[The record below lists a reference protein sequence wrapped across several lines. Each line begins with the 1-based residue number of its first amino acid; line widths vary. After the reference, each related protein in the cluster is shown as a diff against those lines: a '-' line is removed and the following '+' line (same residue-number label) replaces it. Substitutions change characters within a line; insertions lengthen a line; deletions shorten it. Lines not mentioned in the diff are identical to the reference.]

1 MPLARSVA
9 EFREYEPAGH
19 AGIGLAYW
27 PGTSAGRPGTD
38 DRITALLREAHFPRT
53 VFEIYSHQRGV
64 IMPVLTQRFGKAQ
77 ARHRADRI
85 MES

>member
-1 MPLARSVA
+1 MP
-9 EFREYEPAGH
+9 
-19 AGIGLAYW
+19 GLALHIG
-27 PGTSAGRPGTD
+27 PERARPGTGND

-53 VFEIYSHQRGV
+53 VFEIYSRQRGV
-64 IMPVLTQRFGKAQ
+64 IMPVITQRFGKAQ